1 MTFNFLVPTASEH
14 FNIVV
19 DTGTSVVIVGANG
32 GGKTRLAVHIEN
44 VLQQS
49 AHRISAHRALA
60 LNRLLKYPLRNRKAT
75 QGDFDFSDFL
85 FAL

>member
-1 MTFNFLVPTASEH
+1 MIAQAITIAEWGNSKFRLIPIDQVTLDLINRSE
-14 FNIVV
+14 
-19 DTGTSVVIVGANG
+19 T
-32 GGKTRLAVHIEN
+32 
-44 VLQQS
+44 
-49 AHRISAHRALA
+49 